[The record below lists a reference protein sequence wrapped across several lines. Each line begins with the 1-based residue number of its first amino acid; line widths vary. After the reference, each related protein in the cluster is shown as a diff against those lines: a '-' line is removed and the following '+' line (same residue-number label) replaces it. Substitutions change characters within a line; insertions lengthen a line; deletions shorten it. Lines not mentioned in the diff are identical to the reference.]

1 MRPREV
7 QRMRISVEQNG
18 INKKRIVKNTILLYV
33 RMMLTLLINLYCSR
47 VVLQVLGVIDYGV
60 YNVVGGVVALFTFI
74 SGPLAAST
82 GRFLTFELGAGNKR
96 RLNQVLSVSML
107 IHLAFALLVC
117 LVTETIGQWFVLNVL
132 VIPVERIHA
141 AVWVLHFSVVSIFF
155 ALIQTPLTADVISH
169 ERMDVFAMV
178 SLTEVILRLVIVL
191 GLVYVNADVLIIYA
205 GLLALVS
212 VISFMAYGLFCRSRF
227 EEAQGKR
234 YYDKG
239 VAKDLLSFMGWSLTG
254 GVSGIC
260 NGQGL
265 NMLLNVFF
273 GPAVNAARGV
283 AMQVQNGLT
292 NFSSNIQQAL
302 NPQITISYA
311 SHRYDDMYKLMVACA
326 KFTYL
331 FLFTISLPIFCYT
344 PYVLSLWLGQYPPY
358 AVAFVRLIMIL
369 NLIEA
374 QSNTLVVANHATGD
388 IKKYQIWVEAIN
400 VLTLPLA
407 YLYLKFIS
415 AENPVVVFLILL
427 LVSLAAQVVR
437 IVIVLPNIGMSF
449 SYYLQKV
456 IAPLLKF
463 SVAMAILGYGCVLL
477 VGSPDIYLFIM
488 LVCFLFLTS
497 CLLTYLIALGDGEKR
512 IVERQYHQY
521 INKFRK

>member
-47 VVLQVLGVIDYGV
+47 VILQVLGVIDYGV

-82 GRFLTFELGAGNKR
+82 GRFLTFELGAQNKR

-132 VIPVERIHA
+132 VIPAERIHA

-178 SLTEVILRLVIVL
+178 SLAEVILRLIIVL

-254 GVSGIC
+254 GVAGIC

-344 PYVLSLWLGQYPPY
+344 PYVLTLWLGQYPSHT
-358 AVAFVRLIMIL
+358 VEFVRIILIV
-369 NLIEA
+369 NLIES
-374 QSNTLVVANHATGD
+374 QSNTLVVANHATGR
-388 IKKYQIWVEAIN
+388 IKKYQIWVEAVN

-407 YLYLKFIS
+407 YLYLRFIS
-415 AENPVVVFLILL
+415 SENPAMVFLILL
-427 LVSLAAQVVR
+427 MVSLAAQGVR
-437 IVIVLPNIGMSF
+437 IAIVLPNIGMNF
-449 SYYLQKV
+449 FYYFHRV
-456 IAPLLKF
+456 IIPLLRF
-463 SVAMAILGYGCVLL
+463 SVLMALLGLGCVLA
-477 VGSPDIYLFIM
+477 VSSPNTCLFIILM
-488 LVCFLFLTS
+488 GILFMMGCVLTFFV
-497 CLLTYLIALGDGEKR
+497 ALSDSEKNM
-512 IVERQYHQY
+512 VVRQYQKYLKKLHS
-521 INKFRK
+521 